1 MKLTLAKFLAATAL
15 LGTMQMASAETLFTD
30 NFTVDSPS
38 GFPATPE
45 TGANWELNYPGRQ
58 GGTLAT
64 PTLDYINGFVRD
76 GNEQLG
82 NLGSL
87 SPAPGN
93 PQGNGLLLAN
103 LGSVRLNYDFST
115 IDAVLSFTFDGNVKS
130 SNATDWLAFMIGSVG
145 QNQFIV
151 DVSAGILFRENGG
164 TQIFDHG
171 VGIDGGT
178 GVAPGN
184 NVWQSYQVVLSDW
197 DGTGSAFGENGSML
211 TYYANGVLLGNQI
224 ISQLFPGEGYIAFG
238 SEDELAGVANLSIS
252 TVAVPEPST
261 YGLMLVAAVVGFFLV
276 RRRLQA

>member
-1 MKLTLAKFLAATAL
+1 MKLTFAKFLAATAV
-15 LGTMQMASAETLFTD
+15 LGAMQMASAQTLFTD

-38 GFPATPE
+38 GFPATPS
-45 TGANWELNYPGRQ
+45 TGANYELNFPGRQ

-82 NLGSL
+82 HLTAL

-103 LGSVRLNYDFST
+103 LGSVRINYDFSAIAGAIT
-115 IDAVLSFTFDGNVKS
+115 VNFDGNVKS
-130 SNATDWLAFMIGSVG
+130 GNATDWLAFMIGTVD

-151 DVSAGILFRENGG
+151 DSTAGILFRENGG

-171 VGIDGGT
+171 SGSDGVA

-184 NVWQSYQVVLSDW
+184 DVWQSYSVVISDW
-197 DGTGSAFGENGSML
+197 DGTGSAFNGNGSML
-211 TYYANGVLLGNQI
+211 TYYANGVLLGSALL
-224 ISQLFPGEGYIAFG
+224 SQLNAGEGYFAFG
-238 SEDELAGVANLSIS
+238 ASDQLAGVANLSIS
-252 TVAVPEPST
+252 TNPVPEPSSF
-261 YGLMLVAAVVGFFLV
+261 GLAMVAAIGGIALM
-276 RRRLQA
+276 RRRLRA